1 MSNPAPGALET
12 VRSFVNTLDVEDPAD
27 RLRTPAELAAWL
39 AEHGLAGGGQGN
51 GALRATAADLRR
63 ALELREALRAHLL
76 AHHDQPL
83 PAAAAD
89 TLDAA
94 ARRARLTV
102 RFTGPDAT
110 DLQPAAGGVDG
121 ALGRLLAIVARAIE
135 DGTWRRLK
143 VCPADTCQWAFYDAS
158 RNRSAVWCDMRVC
171 GNRAKVRGFR
181 ERTRAGDSGEGGE
194 GGEGGDGGPHAPAA
208 GRD

>member
-1 MSNPAPGALET
+1 MSNPAPGSLET
-12 VRSFVNTLDVEDPAD
+12 VRAFVNTRDVDD
-27 RLRTPAELAAWL
+27 DTDVLTGPAELAQWL
-39 AEHGLAGGGQGN
+39 AEQGLAGGG
-51 GALRATAADLRR
+51 ATRLRTGAADLRH
-63 ALELREALRAHLL
+63 AIELREALRAHLL

-83 PAAAAD
+83 PAEAAA

-94 ARRARLTV
+94 ARRARLTL
-102 RFTGPDAT
+102 RFTDADET
-110 DLQPAAGGVDG
+110 RLEPEASGVDG

-135 DGTWRRLK
+135 DGTWQRLK

-181 ERTRAGDSGEGGE
+181 ERTRAGD
-194 GGEGGDGGPHAPAA
+194 GDDRATHGHGH
-208 GRD
+208 D

>member
-12 VRSFVNTLDVEDPAD
+12 VRAFVNTRDIDDDVELLSGPD
-27 RLRTPAELAAWL
+27 ELVGWL
-39 AEHGLAGGGQGN
+39 AEQGLLGDERDV
-51 GALRATAADLRR
+51 RATQADLER
-63 ALELREALRAHLL
+63 AIELREALRAHLL

-83 PAAAAD
+83 PPGAAA

-94 ARRARLTV
+94 ARRARPPV

-110 DLQPAAGGVDG
+110 ELQPEADGVGG

-135 DGTWRRLK
+135 DGTWQRLK

-158 RNRSAVWCDMRVC
+158 RNRSGVWCDMRVC

-181 ERTRAGDSGEGGE
+181 ERTRAGEAGASHG
-194 GGEGGDGGPHAPAA
+194 HA
-208 GRD
+208 RDD

>member
-1 MSNPAPGALET
+1 MSNPAPGSLET
-12 VRSFVNTLDVEDPAD
+12 VRAFVNTRDVDDDIE
-27 RLRTPAELAAWL
+27 LLTGPAELAHWLTDQGL
-39 AEHGLAGGGQGN
+39 AEN
-51 GALRATAADLRR
+51 GAKNLRATAADLRR
-63 ALELREALRAHLL
+63 AIELREALRAHLL

-83 PAAAAD
+83 DPQAAV
-89 TLDAA
+89 TLDET

-102 RFTGPDAT
+102 RFTGRDETALEPE
-110 DLQPAAGGVDG
+110 AGGVDG

-135 DGTWRRLK
+135 DGTWQRLK

-181 ERTRAGDSGEGGE
+181 ERTRAGD
-194 GGEGGDGGPHAPAA
+194 GGDRSTHGH
-208 GRD
+208 DD

>member
-1 MSNPAPGALET
+1 MSNPAPGTLET
-12 VRSFVNTLDVEDPAD
+12 VRAFVNTRDVDD
-27 RLRTPAELAAWL
+27 DIDLLSGPAELASWL
-39 AEHGLAGGGQGN
+39 ADAGLAAAAGEN
-51 GALRATAADLRR
+51 ARELRATGADLRR
-63 ALELREALRAHLL
+63 AIELREALRAHLL

-83 PAAAAD
+83 DPQAAA
-89 TLDAA
+89 TLDAT

-102 RFTGPDAT
+102 RFTGRDETALEPE
-110 DLQPAAGGVDG
+110 AGGVDG

-135 DGTWRRLK
+135 DGTWQRLK

-181 ERTRAGDSGEGGE
+181 ERTRSGDPGGQDATH
-194 GGEGGDGGPHAPAA
+194 GHGHGD
-208 GRD
+208 

>member
-1 MSNPAPGALET
+1 MSNPAPGSLET
-12 VRSFVNTLDVEDPAD
+12 VRAFVNTWDVDDGIE
-27 RLRTPAELAAWL
+27 LLTGPAELAHWL
-39 AEHGLAGGGQGN
+39 AEQGLAEGG
-51 GALRATAADLRR
+51 AKDLRASAADLRR

-83 PAAAAD
+83 PGDAAA

-94 ARRARLTV
+94 ATRARLTL
-102 RFTGPDAT
+102 RFTGPDET
-110 DLQPAAGGVDG
+110 TLEPAASGVDG

-135 DGTWRRLK
+135 DGTWQRLK

-181 ERTRAGDSGEGGE
+181 ERTRAGD
-194 GGEGGDGGPHAPAA
+194 GGDRATH
-208 GRD
+208 GRGHDRD